1 MDKELQDALDVLET
15 RIKATVPPKHA
26 AGQLAERL
34 QSMLERVV
42 DRLDE
47 NSRADEGEPDA
58 LTARLRR
65 QSESI
70 AEDLRRIDTMT
81 RERES
86 GQ

>member
-1 MDKELQDALDVLET
+1 MDKELQDALDILEA
-15 RIKATVPPKHA
+15 RLKATAATKQ
-26 AGQLAERL
+26 AGQLAQRL
-34 QSMLERVV
+34 QSMLSRVV
-42 DRLDE
+42 ERLDE
-47 NSRADEGEPDA
+47 NARADEGDPDA
-58 LTARLRR
+58 LTARLQR

>member
-1 MDKELQDALDVLET
+1 VDKELQDALDILEA
-15 RIKATVPPKHA
+15 RLKATAAPKQ
-26 AGQLAERL
+26 AGQLAQRL

-47 NSRADEGEPDA
+47 NARADEGDPDA
-58 LTARLRR
+58 LTARLQR

-81 RERES
+81 RERQS